1 MLLGKEF
8 CMKPLNIKNLIIGNG
23 IPKICVPIV
32 ASSMEELKCQ
42 LPKYKTCT
50 DIDLIEWRGDFFP
63 EATNLQFMI
72 DMAEEIRHTLPDI
85 PLLFTFRSKKE
96 GGEQEIAFS
105 DYKELNLTLAESNF
119 VDMVDLELFSTSDTE
134 ELTSLV
140 NQLHNTGTKIIFSNH
155 DFSKTPEESTILSR
169 LTVMEELGA
178 DIAKIALMPQ
188 TPEDVVTLLSATVKA
203 ENSLHIPVVTM
214 SMGKL
219 GMISR
224 ISGGTFGSAITFGSL
239 TKSSA
244 PGQIPVVKLKDFLTT
259 LS

>member
-1 MLLGKEF
+1 
-8 CMKPLNIKNLIIGNG
+8 MKPLNIKNLIIGNG

-32 ASSMEELKCQ
+32 ASSIDEWKHQ
-42 LPKYKTCT
+42 LPQYKTCT
-50 DIDLIEWRGDFFP
+50 DIDIIEWRGDFIP
-63 EATNLQFMI
+63 EATHLPFMLN
-72 DMAEEIRHTLPDI
+72 MAEEIRHTLPNI

-96 GGEQEIAFS
+96 GGEQEITFS
-105 DYKELNLTLAESNF
+105 DYKKLNLALAQSNL
-119 VDMVDLELFSTSDTE
+119 VDMIDLELFSATDTE
-134 ELTSLV
+134 QLTSLV
-140 NQLHNTGTKIIFSNH
+140 SELHNTGTKIIFSNH
-155 DFSKTPEESTILSR
+155 DFSKTPEESVILSR
-169 LTVMEELGA
+169 LSAMEELGA

-188 TPEDVVTLLSATVKA
+188 TADDVISLLSATVKA
-203 ENSLHIPVVTM
+203 DHSLHIPVVTM

-244 PGQIPVVKLKDFLTT
+244 PGQIPVAKLKDFLTT